1 MLTKK
6 LSKSLPKQVEL
17 LPPSYLTVMIENL
30 FYFIERQES
39 LMPSCVIAK
48 NSLVQHL
55 GSSLACSM
63 RSRVSMLK
71 KQTTPKTFMEVFI
84 LTQ

>member
-6 LSKSLPKQVEL
+6 LSKSLPKQVKL

-30 FYFIERQES
+30 SYVIVRQER

-48 NSLVQHL
+48 HSLVQHL
-55 GSSLACSM
+55 CFSLARSM

-71 KQTTPKTFMEVFI
+71 KQTTPKTFMEIFI

>member
-6 LSKSLPKQVEL
+6 LSKSLPTQVEL

-30 FYFIERQES
+30 SSLIERQES

-55 GSSLACSM
+55 CFSLACSM
-63 RSRVSMLK
+63 RSRVNMLK
-71 KQTTPKTFMEVFI
+71 KQTFMEIFI